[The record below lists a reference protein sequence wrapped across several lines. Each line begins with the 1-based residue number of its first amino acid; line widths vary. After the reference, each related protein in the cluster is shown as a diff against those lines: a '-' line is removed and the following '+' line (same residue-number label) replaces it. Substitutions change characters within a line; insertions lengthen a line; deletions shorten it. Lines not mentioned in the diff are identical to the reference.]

1 MSGAQRFRF
10 DAQHPLLDVFEEL
23 QPVPGEEDFPAQP
36 VDQRSQFLFVAHS
49 PTPARIRTSMTTM
62 TMSSTTTRFTSLVLP
77 VDGPFDGQHDQP
89 GDQGREDSGD
99 EPAGERGSVQHA
111 G

>member
-36 VDQRSQFLFVAHS
+36 VDQGLESFFVAHS
-49 PTPARIRTSMTTM
+49 PTPAIMSTSRIRMA
-62 TMSSTTTRFTSLVLP
+62 MSRTTTRFIADP
-77 VDGPFDGQHDQP
+77 P
-89 GDQGREDSGD
+89 R
-99 EPAGERGSVQHA
+99 
-111 G
+111 